1 MKRKKL
7 CYAYDREA
15 DVMYFYFDRPRKAKT
30 IELND
35 DSASPR
41 PKNSRTCGHDG
52 RLLLTTFPIPP
63 RAIPEKGELE
73 TREVMKALLAA

>member
-30 IELND
+30 IELNGD
-35 DSASPR
+35 FLLRLD
-41 PKNSRTCGHDG
+41 PKTQEVVGMTGVDCSF
-52 RLLLTTFPIPP
+52 LTTFPIPP
-63 RAIPEKGELE
+63 RAS
-73 TREVMKALLAA
+73 TRGG